1 MNTKHHSLDSMM
13 GRTLSARP
21 ASTPLRVAHMID
33 SLNIGGAQKLLTI
46 LARAVPRENLDLTI
60 ISLRCN
66 GSPSIAR
73 ELEAQGI
80 RVETYPGARLV
91 EPRRIVRLYRFLK
104 SEKFDLLHTHLTYA
118 NSLGSFCGRITG
130 TPVVASLHSESE
142 DPDRLRSSLET
153 WALRFGARRVIGV
166 GRVVAEANSQRL
178 RGHCLDVIPNPVER
192 APSLSPGE
200 RTKLRSAMGGN
211 SSGPLI
217 VCVGRL
223 TAQKGHLDL
232 LTAFADL
239 VAAHPSAALAIAGE
253 GKMRGELEQEI
264 QRLGLEK
271 NARLLG
277 AQEGVPRL
285 LAASD
290 IFVTA
295 SQIEGLPLAVL
306 EAMAAGL
313 PVVATKVGD
322 IPNLVSSHT
331 GILVPPGQP
340 CLLQESLDTLIRD
353 PHRAKRL
360 GEAGREHVSVE
371 YSVDT
376 WVRKLLSLY
385 FELVQTKADTAPP
398 ELERQ

>member
-1 MNTKHHSLDSMM
+1 
-13 GRTLSARP
+13 
-21 ASTPLRVAHMID
+21 MID

-46 LARAVPRENLDLTI
+46 LARAVPRESLDLTI
-60 ISLRCN
+60 ISLRHN

-73 ELEAQGI
+73 ELDAQGT
-80 RVETYPGARLV
+80 RVETYPGAKLV

-104 SEKFDLLHTHLTYA
+104 SEKFDLLHTHLTFA

-130 TPVVASLHSESE
+130 IPVVASLHSEGE

-166 GRVVAEANSQRL
+166 GRVVAEANSHRL
-178 RGHCLDVIPNPVER
+178 RGHRLDIIPNPVER

-200 RTKLRSAMGGN
+200 RTKLRSAMGAT

-217 VCVGRL
+217 ICVGRL
-223 TAQKGHLDL
+223 TAQKGHRDL

-264 QRLGLEK
+264 RRLGLEK

-313 PVVATKVGD
+313 PVVATEVGD

-340 CLLQESLDTLIRD
+340 SLLQESLDTLIRD

-385 FELVQTKADTAPP
+385 SELLQAKADTAPP
-398 ELERQ
+398 KLEGQ